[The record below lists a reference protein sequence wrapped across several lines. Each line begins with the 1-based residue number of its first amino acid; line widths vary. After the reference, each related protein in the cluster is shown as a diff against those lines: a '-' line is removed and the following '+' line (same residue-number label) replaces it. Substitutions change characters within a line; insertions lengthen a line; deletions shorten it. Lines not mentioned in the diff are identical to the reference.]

1 MSYCLGIAEI
11 VINIEIWKKKGK
23 VGKYSKLLLSFLK
36 KNQKYL
42 KKKSSIS
49 DNFCKEKKS
58 DLKKVYLWLTPLEY
72 LIEGI
77 FGEWFNFSI
86 NHFNY

>member
-1 MSYCLGIAEI
+1 MKFERKKEKLANI
-11 VINIEIWKKKGK
+11 VIISKKK
-23 VGKYSKLLLSFLK
+23 SKRP
-36 KNQKYL
+36 

-77 FGEWFNFSI
+77 FGDLILVLIILMNNKWYIASTSSI
-86 NHFNY
+86 DLKYC